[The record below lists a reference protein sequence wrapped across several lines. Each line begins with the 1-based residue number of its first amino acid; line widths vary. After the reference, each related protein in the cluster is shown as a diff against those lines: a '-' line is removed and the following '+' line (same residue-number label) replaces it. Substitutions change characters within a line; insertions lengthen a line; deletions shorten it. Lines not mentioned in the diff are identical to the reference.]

1 MITRYLLVV
10 SVVAL
15 FIAIKLAFYQK
26 NAEQKLLQS
35 FKHNI
40 NRSLCTFSLC
50 LGNDITC
57 KMLDFR
63 LDYARHADM
72 NLQADYMSTF
82 ALTMKRWFDFWAGQQ
97 NEKIFFGTLKSEN
110 CTVSSAVAKIP
121 SHYYSEVFERMVNI
135 STTGTIVINDQWSLL
150 PDTDDVRRLIVCSK
164 DNTRSHSLLHNFF
177 NSINNNSNYQSKVE
191 IWTAAHLS
199 VELLILK
206 VCKLLKPFYT
216 KHQISIA
223 FIIIYRY

>member
-15 FIAIKLAFYQK
+15 FIAIKLASYQK

-50 LGNDITC
+50 LGNDTSC
-57 KMLDFR
+57 NMLDFQ
-63 LDYARHADM
+63 LDYVRHADM
-72 NLQADYMSTF
+72 SLQPYYLSTF
-82 ALTMKRWFDFWAGQQ
+82 ILTMKSWFDFWAGQQ
-97 NEKIFFGTLKSEN
+97 NKKIFFGTLKLEN
-110 CTVSSAVAKIP
+110 GTVSSAVAKTP
-121 SHYYSEVFERMVNI
+121 SRYYSEVFERTVNI
-135 STTGTIVINDQWSLL
+135 STSGTIVINDQWNLL
-150 PDTDDVRRLIVCSK
+150 PDTDDVRRLIMCSK

-206 VCKLLKPFYT
+206 VSKLLKPFYT
-216 KHQISIA
+216 KYQISIS